1 MPLPPIRSIWLTE
14 LKVAGLKTF
23 RDSEPT
29 TTDPLQTA
37 RGPVPQAQSQSQ
49 LQSQASNE
57 PGIGSTAARPKP
69 YDRLTADKPG
79 EELAPDAGIWQLYVE
94 EATEYDNELVREKN
108 GNLDVML
115 LFAALFSAILT
126 AFLIESKNLLQE
138 DTGDV
143 TVSLLLA
150 IAQSQQRIE
159 QGNPQ
164 MLSPI
169 ERPAFSIPASAR
181 WINGLWFTALAL
193 SLAAALIAM
202 LAKEWLI
209 AYTASRSRSARTYA
223 HLHQKRLNGMIRW
236 QALHIIDLLP
246 SMLHVSLLLFS
257 LGLAAYLWAL
267 DSGIAIAE
275 IVITAIVLSFY
286 GITTLLGS
294 VYESCPYVTQIS
306 KYMRAIFHLFKA
318 AKAQEGQSQI
328 EAGIQNT
335 IKVSYEDLRALLW
348 LTEHASDPAISD
360 CACQALAGLPVDG
373 DLAFSQPLMS
383 ENRKGGFRK
392 FLVHAWRSVRKL
404 LFRKPTLVPLE
415 LPLRVQK
422 CYRTMNSLFEHTCSR
437 LSEANSRQHRDLKA
451 CQGINIARYS
461 GALPAFVRHIEA
473 LTKYLPATGT
483 KGNRLIENARPGYA
497 SNAFLAMDTAW
508 SNECPEFSL
517 DAYALLAA
525 AELRLTEVATR
536 HIEVFAGSDGTQ
548 SNKNSQS
555 PQRTSV
561 VDVYD
566 NDISLHDLR
575 ARYSRAMA
583 RASIVLFLHND
594 GRAQISRYHLTDLL
608 KSVTTSSRCEAL
620 NPSSILGVAWPQSEE
635 TNELPEFRINIVST
649 GTHRGMSPLH
659 VGDVDGILSN
669 IVKVLSNLA
678 IESVPEVETAATQAL
693 GITGPTIV
701 RQWLNAI
708 RKYKVA
714 ISNESVLEQVLE
726 IWPIVSNE
734 RNLPDLEHDTLAQ
747 LFCIAI
753 VTLSQ
758 ADCEYISDLTEVSI
772 AALFSRATLESGRS
786 TLCFLGDNEPQL
798 IQLFIQMADWS
809 SSRIS
814 QEARARCLQ
823 LLLIERFD
831 GSLLDRQCI
840 TPVTILNVLNLLA
853 HTPGLPLET
862 RSMFTK
868 LKPLLPI
875 YYDGQISYVS
885 GFIRQVTGFTVLL
898 EAALVPEYS
907 AAVGD
912 LIVDIIEVATNNACQ
927 YPNDEDEQLA
937 LDAAP
942 MLLAAIQKVA
952 QSFRVG
958 PGGVGRLESCIRNGI
973 TLLNRFNPQ
982 ELDLATIHSGMGSID
997 VELQKISGDYP
1008 VLHGAHMEWQKIQN
1022 RVPTEGWCLEGVSD
1036 LFVDPP
1042 GWLAS
1047 ETATCVDVK

>member
-1 MPLPPIRSIWLTE
+1 MPLPPIQRIWLPD

-29 TTDPLQTA
+29 TNDTA

-49 LQSQASNE
+49 SQASNE
-57 PGIGSTAARPKP
+57 PGTGSTAARPKP

-159 QGNPQ
+159 QNPQ

-169 ERPAFSIPASAR
+169 ERPAFSVPASAR

-257 LGLAAYLWAL
+257 LGLAVYLWAL
-267 DSGIAIAE
+267 DSSIAIAE

-294 VYESCPYVTQIS
+294 LYESCPYVTQIS

-318 AKAQEGQSQI
+318 AKAHEGQPQI
-328 EAGIQNT
+328 EAGIQDT

-373 DLAFSQPLMS
+373 DLAFGQPLMS
-383 ENRKGGFRK
+383 EHRKGGFRK
-392 FLVHAWRSVRKL
+392 VLVQAWRSVRKV

-415 LPLRVQK
+415 PPLRVQK

-461 GALPAFVRHIEA
+461 GALPAFVRHLEA
-473 LTKYLPATGT
+473 LTKYIPATGT
-483 KGNRLIENARPGYA
+483 NGYRSIKNARAGYA
-497 SNAFLAMDTAW
+497 SSAFRAMDTAW
-508 SNECPEFSL
+508 SDECPEFSL

-525 AELRLTEVATR
+525 AELRLTEVTAR
-536 HIEVFAGSDGTQ
+536 NIEVFLASDDTQ
-548 SNKNSQS
+548 SKENSES

-561 VDVYD
+561 VDMYD
-566 NDISLHDLR
+566 NDVSLHDLR

-583 RASIVLFLHND
+583 RASIILLLHND

-608 KSVTTSSRCEAL
+608 KSVATTSRCEAL
-620 NPSSILGVAWPQSEE
+620 NPVSILGLAWPQIEE

-659 VGDVDGILSN
+659 VGDVDGILLN
-669 IVKVLSNLA
+669 LVKALSNPA

-701 RQWLNAI
+701 RQWLNAV

-753 VTLSQ
+753 VALSQ
-758 ADCEYISDLTEVSI
+758 ADCEYISDLTEISI
-772 AALFSRATLESGRS
+772 TTLFTRATLESGRS
-786 TLCFLGDNEPQL
+786 TLCFLGDNQPQL
-798 IQLFIQMADWS
+798 VQLFIQMADWS

-814 QEARARCLQ
+814 QEACTRCLQ

-831 GSLLDRQCI
+831 GSLLDRNCI
-840 TPVTILNVLNLLA
+840 TPVTILSILNLTA
-853 HTPGLPLET
+853 YAPGLPSAQIQ
-862 RSMFTK
+862 SMFTK
-868 LKPLLPI
+868 LKLWLPF

-898 EAALVPEYS
+898 EAASAPEYS

-942 MLLAAIQKVA
+942 MLLAAIQMVA
-952 QSFRVG
+952 QNFRVG

-973 TLLNRFNPQ
+973 TLLNRFNAQ
-982 ELDLATIHSGMGSID
+982 ELDLATIHSGMSSID
-997 VELQKISGDYP
+997 DELQKISDEYP
-1008 VLHGAHMEWQKIQN
+1008 ALHGAHTEWQEIQN
-1022 RVPTEGWCLEGVSD
+1022 RVPIEGWYLEGVSD

-1047 ETATCVDVK
+1047 ETATCIDVA